1 MTVNQVLQI
10 GIQKIKMY
18 ICQFQKKNK
27 IIRIDPLL
35 LTNIYVHM

>member
-18 ICQFQKKNK
+18 ICQFQKKK